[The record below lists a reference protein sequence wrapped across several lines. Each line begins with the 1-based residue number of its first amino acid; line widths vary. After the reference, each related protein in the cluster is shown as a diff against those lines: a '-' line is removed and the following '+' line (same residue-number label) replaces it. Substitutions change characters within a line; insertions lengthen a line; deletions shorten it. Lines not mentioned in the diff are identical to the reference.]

1 VASAIAIFLSLIT
14 ITLLLIFLIRFKKIF
29 STDNI
34 IEKTRLYMDRMIKDI
49 NNQSNRDLELVKESS
64 NRLKALLN
72 ESEHKM
78 ELFREATNR
87 LRDMIAEAERL
98 NQIAGTAYVENKNLS
113 GIKPIRKP
121 SSSRRSYE
129 RITDIDPDAA
139 YEINKP
145 QQRSLFD
152 SDEEEQ
158 AHLAAQKSILNDET
172 TVTQDG
178 AAYKKVPLIITD
190 VYDEGPKLHSKSD
203 NYKPPKP
210 VYTEPVDFSKSNF
223 SNRVWN
229 LFNSGYQVEQIAT
242 ELSCSVTEV
251 QLIIDMGL

>member
-1 VASAIAIFLSLIT
+1 MASTIAIFLSLVT
-14 ITLLLIFLIRFKKIF
+14 ITLLSIFLIRFKKIF

-34 IEKTRLYMDRMIKDI
+34 IEKTKLYMDKMIKDI
-49 NNQSNRDLELVKESS
+49 NSQANRDLDLVRESS

-87 LRDMIAEAERL
+87 LRDMIAEAERI

-113 GIKPIRKP
+113 GIKPVRKP
-121 SSSRRSYE
+121 SSSKRSYE
-129 RITDIDPDAA
+129 RISDIDPDAS
-139 YEINKP
+139 YQISKP

-152 SDEEEQ
+152 SVDED
-158 AHLAAQKSILNDET
+158 AAPAPKSILNDET

-190 VYDEGPKLHSKSD
+190 VYDDEVKPATKSG
-203 NYKPPKP
+203 NYKAPKAA
-210 VYTEPVDFSKSNF
+210 FSEAPSIMSESNF
-223 SNRVWN
+223 SERVMK
-229 LFNSGYQVEQIAT
+229 LFNKGYSVEQIAT

>member
-1 VASAIAIFLSLIT
+1 MASTIAIILCLIT
-14 ITLLLIFLIRFKKIF
+14 IALLSVFLIRFKKIF

-34 IEKTRLYMDRMIKDI
+34 IEKTKLYMDKMIKDI
-49 NNQSNRDLELVKESS
+49 NAQTSRDLDLVKESS

-98 NQIAGTAYVENKNLS
+98 NQVVGTAYVENKNLS
-113 GIKPIRKP
+113 SIKPVRKP
-121 SSSRRSYE
+121 SSNKRSYE
-129 RITDIDPDAA
+129 RITEIDPEATF
-139 YEINKP
+139 EVVKP
-145 QQRSLFD
+145 QQNSLFD
-152 SDEEEQ
+152 VDEDFSNTMK
-158 AHLAAQKSILNDET
+158 AQKSLLNDET
-172 TVTQDG
+172 TVTPDG

-190 VYDEGPKLHSKSD
+190 VYEDSPELKKTDTYSRLNTRFSSNQG
-203 NYKPPKP
+203 
-210 VYTEPVDFSKSNF
+210 TENSNF
-223 SNRVWN
+223 SEKVWK

-251 QLIIDMGL
+251 QLIIDMNL

>member
-1 VASAIAIFLSLIT
+1 MASTIAIFLSLVT
-14 ITLLLIFLIRFKKIF
+14 ITLLSIILIRFKKIF

-34 IEKTRLYMDRMIKDI
+34 IEKTKLYMDKMIKDI
-49 NNQSNRDLELVKESS
+49 NSQANRDLDLVRESS

-87 LRDMIAEAERL
+87 LRDMIAEAERI

-113 GIKPIRKP
+113 GIKPVRKP
-121 SSSRRSYE
+121 SSSKRSYE
-129 RITDIDPDAA
+129 RITDIDPDAS
-139 YEINKP
+139 YEISKP

-152 SDEEEQ
+152 TDDALGNE
-158 AHLAAQKSILNDET
+158 APKSILKDET

-190 VYDEGPKLHSKSD
+190 VYDEEPKSRPKSE
-203 NYKPPKP
+203 NYKAPKAG
-210 VYTEPVDFSKSNF
+210 FSQSSSFSAGSNF
-223 SNRVWN
+223 SERVWK

-251 QLIIDMGL
+251 QLIIDMGM

>member
-1 VASAIAIFLSLIT
+1 MASAIAIFLCLVT
-14 ITLLLIFLIRFKKIF
+14 ITLLSIFLIRFKKIF

-34 IEKTRLYMDRMIKDI
+34 IKKTKLYMDRMIKDI
-49 NNQSNRDLELVKESS
+49 NAQSNRDLELVRESS

-98 NQIAGTAYVENKNLS
+98 NQIAGTPYVENKNLS
-113 GIKPIRKP
+113 GIKPVRKP
-121 SSSRRSYE
+121 SSSKRSYD
-129 RITDIDPDAA
+129 RITEIDPDAS
-139 YEINKP
+139 YEVSKP

-152 SDEEEQ
+152 SVEEE
-158 AHLAAQKSILNDET
+158 AAPAPKSILNDET

-190 VYDEGPKLHSKSD
+190 VYDEEPGTQKKAET
-203 NYKPPKP
+203 YKPAKP
-210 VYTEPVDFSKSNF
+210 FQTDPMANLSKSNF
-223 SNRVWN
+223 SSKVMS
-229 LFNSGYQVEQIAT
+229 LFNSGYQVEQIAK

>member
-1 VASAIAIFLSLIT
+1 MASAIAIFLSIIT
-14 ITLLLIFLIRFKKIF
+14 IALLSIILIRFKQIF

-34 IEKTRLYMDRMIKDI
+34 IEKTKLYMDKMIKDI
-49 NNQSNRDLELVKESS
+49 NSQSNRDLELVKESS

-87 LRDMIAEAERL
+87 LRDMIAEADRI
-98 NQIAGTAYVENKNLS
+98 NQIAGTAYIENKNLS
-113 GIKPIRKP
+113 GIKPVRKP
-121 SSSRRSYE
+121 SSSKRSFE
-129 RITDIDPDAA
+129 IVSDIDPDSS
-139 YEINKP
+139 YKISKP

-152 SDEEEQ
+152 ADDEGYNSTP
-158 AHLAAQKSILNDET
+158 KSVLNDET
-172 TVTQDG
+172 TVTHDG

-190 VYDEGPKLHSKSD
+190 VYDEEPRTEPKSK
-203 NYKPPKP
+203 NYKPPKKD
-210 VYTEPVDFSKSNF
+210 YSKAPSLMVENNF
-223 SNRVWN
+223 ADRVRHLLN
-229 LFNSGYQVEQIAT
+229 KGYQVEQIAT